1 MWFKITSYFSF
12 LLKSTNEHGVHS
24 PFVFQLVT
32 LCFYKKTSKQ
42 AITTYTTLKKS
53 VLKKFPTFKKKGIHN
68 KKAFLL
74 IRLIPYLNI
83 KTILQIGTSINLN
96 TLALSIGNSK
106 ITIQTLNACENTAN
120 ISKKMI
126 ESFNLNNIVTI
137 CSINETLNPLI
148 INNTFDLI
156 YFDGNFKKETT
167 LYSFKSCLESI
178 HNNSV
183 FIFENIYENSEM
195 LETWEEIKKHPLVT
209 VTINTYFWGI
219 VFFRKEQ
226 AKQHFTI
233 RI

>member
-1 MWFKITSYFSF
+1 
-12 LLKSTNEHGVHS
+12 
-24 PFVFQLVT
+24 
-32 LCFYKKTSKQ
+32 
-42 AITTYTTLKKS
+42 
-53 VLKKFPTFKKKGIHN
+53 
-68 KKAFLL
+68 
-74 IRLIPYLNI
+74 
-83 KTILQIGTSINLN
+83 
-96 TLALSIGNSK
+96 
-106 ITIQTLNACENTAN
+106 
-120 ISKKMI
+120 MI

-137 CSINETLNPLI
+137 GSINETLNPLI

-156 YFDGNFKKETT
+156 YFDGNLKKETT
-167 LYSFKSCLESI
+167 LHFFKNCLENI

>member
-32 LCFYKKTSKQ
+32 LCFYKKTSKKT
-42 AITTYTTLKKS
+42 IELYY
-53 VLKKFPTFKKKGIHN
+53 TFKKSILKQTPHTNSHKISN

-74 IRLIPYLNI
+74 IRLVKYLNI
-83 KTILQIGTSINLN
+83 ETILQIGTPFGLN
-96 TLALSIGNSK
+96 TLALSLGNSK
-106 ITIQTLNACENTAN
+106 ATIQTLNVCENTTLV
-120 ISKKMI
+120 SKKMI
-126 ESFNLNNIVTI
+126 KEFNLNNII
-137 CSINETLNPLI
+137 SINNRNEPIKPLLT
-148 INNTFDLI
+148 NKLYDLI
-156 YFDGNFKKETT
+156 YFDGNLKKETT
-167 LYSFKSCLESI
+167 LHFFKNCLENI

-226 AKQHFTI
+226 TKQHFTI